1 MMALVLALGLAD
13 PTATVTDI
21 RVEGEGQGWAVRVV
35 APGLTGAATVHREG
49 NDVVVVVP
57 AALAAPVP
65 AAKSPTSE
73 IKGVT
78 VEGGPAETRVRIRLL
93 RALPYEVRQDQDLV
107 SVVFNP
113 HAREA
118 RAALELRD
126 LYAKILPPAP
136 GDGVPGGPA
145 PQADGAAAAT
155 GTGTEDLGFHMGFVR
170 FRPSLVV
177 SYIDAQTALLDTPVP
192 VRDKYF
198 QIEPHLGFGLGAQV
212 ALPGGAGLRVAY
224 EPRFR
229 AYTSFEALRRPSHL
243 ATATLTVPVGPSVTL
258 RGIHHFARGLL
269 ETTEVD
275 PGREYFFNLVPF
287 TRRTTTASAAFE
299 PGGPLGLTVTAG
311 RDTATFDG
319 SGFFDHRT
327 DTLLSD
333 LKYEVREGLNA
344 HLQFGV
350 DRVPVPAAR
359 PVAESRGRTL
369 YAAVYGEILPLL
381 SGGLSVGLRQ
391 LDAPRA
397 DAGGQRFRGAVGS
410 ARLTKEFTPTLLL
423 ALSATRGT
431 YPSNFAGNA
440 FYLASQVGAE
450 LNAGLP
456 LQVQTRVGLGWQTN
470 AYRVPVAEIGAPRR
484 DHLLGW
490 SAGIGR
496 SLTRWAFLRADYRR
510 ERRTSNL
517 SAFNSH
523 SNVLVVS
530 FGVGFVGAQ
539 PLAGS

>member
-13 PTATVTDI
+13 PAATVTEI

-35 APGLTGAATVHREG
+35 APGLTGPATVHREG

-57 AALAAPVP
+57 AALVAPVP
-65 AAKSPTSE
+65 PPKSPTSE

-113 HAREA
+113 HTREA

-136 GDGVPGGPA
+136 GDGVPGGPP
-145 PQADGAAAAT
+145 PQTGAAGT

-177 SYIDAQTALLDTPVP
+177 SYIDAETALLDTAVP

-212 ALPGGAGLRVAY
+212 ALPGGAGLRVSY

-243 ATATLTVPVGPSVTL
+243 ATGTLTVPVGPTVTL
-258 RGIHHFARGLL
+258 RGMHHFARGLL

-299 PGGPLGLTVTAG
+299 PGGPVGLTVTAT

-319 SGFFDHRT
+319 SGFFDHRM

-344 HLQFGV
+344 HVQFGV

-369 YAAVYGEILPLL
+369 YAALYGEILPLL
-381 SGGLSVGLRQ
+381 SGAVSVGLRQ

-410 ARLTKEFTPTLLL
+410 ARVTKEFTPSLNLG
-423 ALSATRGT
+423 LSAVRGT
-431 YPSNFAGNA
+431 YPSNFTGNA
-440 FYLASQVGAE
+440 FYLATQVGAE

-470 AYRVPVAEIGAPRR
+470 AYRVPVAEIGAPRHDQLR
-484 DHLLGW
+484 GW

-496 SLTRWAFLRADYRR
+496 SLTRWAFVRADYRH

-517 SAFNSH
+517 SAFNTQ

-530 FGVGFVGAQ
+530 FGVGFVGTQ